1 MAIEIDVQYGE
12 DLARQSCFLPS
23 AEQITAWAEAAL
35 AGRRE
40 DGQLTVRIADEAE
53 GAALNEAYR
62 HKTGPTNVLSFPA
75 GKDDFLP
82 LPLLGDIVICAP
94 VVEREAREQ
103 GKRAEAH
110 WAHMVIHGV
119 LHLLG
124 YDHVEADEAQVME
137 ALETEILGRLG
148 FPDPY
153 QENK

>member
-1 MAIEIDVQYGE
+1 MDIEIDVQFGE
-12 DLARQSCFLPS
+12 VVARQDRFLPA
-23 AEQITAWAEAAL
+23 AEQVTAWAEAAL
-35 AGRRE
+35 AGRCE
-40 DGQLTVRIADEAE
+40 EGQLTVRIVDEAE

-82 LPLLGDIVICAP
+82 VPLLGDIVICAP

-137 ALETEILGRLG
+137 ALETAILERLG

-153 QENK
+153 Q

>member
-1 MAIEIDVQYGE
+1 MNIEIDVQYGE
-12 DLARQSCFLPS
+12 SLAQQDRFFPS
-23 AEQITAWAEAAL
+23 AEQVNAWGGAAL
-35 AGRRE
+35 AGRCE
-40 DGQLTVRIADEAE
+40 NGQLTVRIVDEVE

-62 HKTGPTNVLSFPA
+62 HKTGPTNVLSFA
-75 GKDDFLP
+75 VEDTAFLP
-82 LPLLGDIVICAP
+82 VPLLGDIVICAP

-103 GKRAEAH
+103 GKHAEAH

-124 YDHVEADEAQVME
+124 YDHVEPDGAQVME
-137 ALETEILGRLG
+137 ALETAILGRLG